1 MKKPERLGVKPRSG
15 LRKHAGVPV
24 SRSIAEKSL
33 VSNMKETT
41 IAAIST
47 AYGEAG
53 IGIVRMSGPRSL
65 EILRKAFVP
74 HACGGDA
81 ASFEF
86 APRHMYYGQAVD
98 VQGSVIDECLAV
110 YMPGPA
116 SYTGEDVAEIQCHGS
131 VISYKRILAALLEAG
146 AVPAER
152 GEFTKRAFMNGKMD
166 LAQAEAVIDLI
177 KARSGRGFDCAVEQY
192 SGALSEKVR
201 AVRAELLDELVQL
214 TVNMD
219 YPDEDIEEVVYASLL
234 NRLSAI
240 DDEVLKLQASS
251 EEGRILKEG
260 LRVAIVGRPNVG
272 KSSVL
277 NMLLRSNRSIVT
289 DIPGTT
295 RDTIEEQ
302 ISLRGITVCFVDT
315 AGIRESGDLVESMGI
330 ERSKEAFNQADLIL
344 LVLDASAPL
353 EKEDEELL
361 RAAAGRPVIV
371 IANKQ
376 DLPARDLKEDIV
388 KITGQAIEPLLV
400 SAINGGGLETLED
413 KIEDFVTGGKV
424 RREDDV
430 IVTNVRHARLLKQ
443 ASEDLKQAMGL
454 IKAGEAMD
462 LIEMDVRSA
471 FDRLGEITGETAGD
485 EVLTE
490 VFSRFCLGK

>member
-1 MKKPERLGVKPRSG
+1 M
-15 LRKHAGVPV
+15 
-24 SRSIAEKSL
+24 
-33 VSNMKETT
+33 ETT

-65 EILRKAFVP
+65 DILRHVFVP
-74 HACGGDA
+74 HVCREGKEA
-81 ASFEF
+81 ASSF
-86 APRHMYYGQAVD
+86 AYEPRHMYYGQAVD
-98 VQGSVIDECLAV
+98 RDGTVIDECLAV
-110 YMPGPA
+110 FMPGPG

-131 VISYKRILAALLEAG
+131 VISYKRILSAMLDCGAA
-146 AVPAER
+146 PAER

-177 KARSGRGFDCAVEQY
+177 KAKSSRGFDVAIEQY
-192 SGALSEKVR
+192 SGALSEKVKK
-201 AVRAELLDELVQL
+201 VRTELLDVLVQL

-219 YPDEDIEEVVYASLL
+219 YPDEDIEEVVYGSLL
-234 NRLSAI
+234 DRLSSI
-240 DDEVLKLQASS
+240 DDEVLKLLAYSG
-251 EEGRILKEG
+251 EGRILKEG
-260 LRVAIVGRPNVG
+260 LKVAIVGKPNVG

-315 AGIRESGDLVESMGI
+315 AGIHESDDMVESIGI
-330 ERSKEAFNQADLIL
+330 ERSKDAFNKADLVL
-344 LVLDASAPL
+344 LVLDAARDL
-353 EKEDEELL
+353 EKEDKELL
-361 RAAAGRPVIV
+361 KLSVGKPVI
-371 IANKQ
+371 IISNKQ
-376 DLPARDLKEDIV
+376 DLLRENTDTKETTLAEQI
-388 KITGQAIEPLLV
+388 KEILGRSEKPILV
-400 SAINGGGLETLED
+400 SAINGDGLEELENE
-413 KIEDFVTGGKV
+413 IEAFVTGGRV

-430 IVTNVRHARLLKQ
+430 IVTNVRHTRLLSQ
-443 ASEDLKQAMGL
+443 ALEDLQQAIRL
-454 IKAGEAMD
+454 IKGGEAMD
-462 LIEMDVRSA
+462 FIEVEIRSA

-485 EVLTE
+485 EILTE